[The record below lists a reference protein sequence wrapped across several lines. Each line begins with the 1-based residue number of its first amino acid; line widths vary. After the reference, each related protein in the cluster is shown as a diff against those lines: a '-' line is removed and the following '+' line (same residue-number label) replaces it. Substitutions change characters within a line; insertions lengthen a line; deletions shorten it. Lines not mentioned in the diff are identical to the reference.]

1 MTLVGWVDTEGIEG
15 LWPDSVTLSPEDVA
29 AFLQSAYE
37 QVVVYAPA
45 LPDAAVVPER
55 YRQGQLAQARDNYA
69 ATRSGDGEV
78 IGFNGDY
85 AIRVR
90 PLSTQVKQLL
100 RPRPAVP
107 RVG

>member
-1 MTLVGWVDTEGIEG
+1 VPLIGWVDTEGIAG
-15 LWPDSVTLSPEDVA
+15 LWPDSVTLEEVDVE
-29 AFLQSAYE
+29 AFLRSAYE

-45 LPDAAVVPER
+45 LPDGAVVPER

>member
-1 MTLVGWVDTEGIEG
+1 VTLIGWVDTEGIEG
-15 LWPDSVTLSPEDVA
+15 LWPDSVTLSDEDVA
-29 AFLQSAYE
+29 ALLQSAYE
-37 QVVVYAPA
+37 QVAVYAPA
-45 LPDAAVVPER
+45 LPDAAAVPER
-55 YRQGQLAQARDNYA
+55 YRQAQLAQARDNYA
-69 ATRSGDGEV
+69 ATRAGDGEV

-107 RVG
+107 RIG

>member
-1 MTLVGWVDTEGIEG
+1 MPLIGWVDTEGIAG
-15 LWPDSVTLSPEDVA
+15 LWPDSVTLEEVDVE
-29 AFLQSAYE
+29 AFLRSAYE

-45 LPDAAVVPER
+45 LPDGAVVPER